1 MEKDRL
7 PRKLTKPLVLFVGD
21 KSASMVDLR
30 ELLVE
35 KGLAKSKSEVMRL
48 LKQGAIKVY
57 PPKGEG

>member
-1 MEKDRL
+1 MK
-7 PRKLTKPLVLFVGD
+7 PRKLTKPLVLFVGE
-21 KSASMVDLR
+21 SSEALIDLR

-57 PPKGEG
+57 PPRGR

>member
-1 MEKDRL
+1 M
-7 PRKLTKPLVLFVGD
+7 LFVGD